1 MPADHKE
8 EKTMKRT
15 LLTSVALGAMFAG
28 AAFTNPAITD
38 SIVGPAAAQTQPAPG
53 ADATT
58 DQPAETMDDA
68 TDSMGEAAD
77 DAGDAASDAAEDA
90 ADTVDN
96 EMEPDADIEDG
107 DEVSPVTTTGDTN
120 DANDGTVDD
129 ADASQEADE
138 MLSDTDDTTTPDAGA
153 AAPMT
158 DDSASMDAPSGE
170 MFITM
175 QEENEVSAN
184 TYVGQSL
191 YNMEDESIGEI
202 TDLIF
207 SDDGGARTAVVG
219 VGGFLGIGQKDVGVN
234 FDMITI
240 EQQPDSTDV
249 RLVIEATREDLEN
262 APEYMDLD
270 DQAAEQDAEMAPA
283 TDTGGAMDPATAPAP
298 APAQ

>member
-1 MPADHKE
+1 
-8 EKTMKRT
+8 MKRT

-38 SIVGPAAAQTQPAPG
+38 SILSPAAAQTEPAPG
-53 ADATT
+53 SDATT
-58 DQPAETMDDA
+58 DEPAETMDDA
-68 TDSMGEAAD
+68 TDSMDEAAD

-90 ADTVDN
+90 ADTVDDAT
-96 EMEPDADIEDG
+96 ESDADIEDG
-107 DEVSPVTTTGDTN
+107 DATSPVTTTGDTN
-120 DANDGTVDD
+120 DADSGTMDD
-129 ADASQEADE
+129 ADSAEEADD
-138 MLSDTDDTTTPDAGA
+138 MLSDTDDTTTPDADA
-153 AAPMT
+153 DAPMT

-240 EQQPDSTDV
+240 EQQPDSSDV

-262 APEYMDLD
+262 APEFMDLD
-270 DQAAEQDAEMAPA
+270 DQMAEQDAATPPA
-283 TDTGGAMDPATAPAP
+283 TDTGGAMDPAPAPAP

>member
-38 SIVGPAAAQTQPAPG
+38 SIISPAAAQTQPVPN
-53 ADATT
+53 ADTT
-58 DQPAETMDDA
+58 NDTMDDA

-90 ADTVDN
+90 ATSVDN
-96 EMEPDADIEDG
+96 AVEPDADIEDG

-120 DANDGTVDD
+120 DATEGTVDG
-129 ADASQEADE
+129 ADANQEADD
-138 MLSDTDDTTTPDAGA
+138 MLSDTDDTTTPGTGT

-158 DDSASMDAPSGE
+158 DDTAAMDASSGE

-175 QEENEVSAN
+175 QEQNEVSAN
-184 TYVGQSL
+184 TYIGQSL
-191 YNMEDESIGEI
+191 YNMEDESIGSI

-262 APEYMDLD
+262 APEFMDLD
-270 DQAAEQDAEMAPA
+270 DQASEQDAEMAPA

>member
-1 MPADHKE
+1 
-8 EKTMKRT
+8 MKRT

-38 SIVGPAAAQTQPAPG
+38 SIVSPAAAQTEPAPG
-53 ADATT
+53 SDATT
-58 DQPAETMDDA
+58 DEPAETMDDA

-90 ADTVDN
+90 ADTVDDAT
-96 EMEPDADIEDG
+96 ESDADIEDG
-107 DEVSPVTTTGDTN
+107 DATSPVTTTGDTN
-120 DANDGTVDD
+120 DANSGTMDD
-129 ADASQEADE
+129 ADSTEEADD
-138 MLSDTDDTTTPDAGA
+138 MLSDTDDTTTPDTDAD
-153 AAPMT
+153 APMT

-240 EQQPDSTDV
+240 EQQPDSSDV

-262 APEYMDLD
+262 APEFMDLD
-270 DQAAEQDAEMAPA
+270 DQMAEQDVATPPA
-283 TDTGGAMDPATAPAP
+283 TDTGGAMDPAPAPAP

>member
-38 SIVGPAAAQTQPAPG
+38 SIVGSAAAQTQPAPG

-120 DANDGTVDD
+120 DAT
-129 ADASQEADE
+129 EARW
-138 MLSDTDDTTTPDAGA
+138 
-153 AAPMT
+153 
-158 DDSASMDAPSGE
+158 
-170 MFITM
+170 TM
-175 QEENEVSAN
+175 QRPAKKLTKCS
-184 TYVGQSL
+184 
-191 YNMEDESIGEI
+191 
-202 TDLIF
+202 
-207 SDDGGARTAVVG
+207 
-219 VGGFLGIGQKDVGVN
+219 
-234 FDMITI
+234 
-240 EQQPDSTDV
+240 
-249 RLVIEATREDLEN
+249 ATRTTRRRPTL
-262 APEYMDLD
+262 
-270 DQAAEQDAEMAPA
+270 
-283 TDTGGAMDPATAPAP
+283 
-298 APAQ
+298 AQPLP